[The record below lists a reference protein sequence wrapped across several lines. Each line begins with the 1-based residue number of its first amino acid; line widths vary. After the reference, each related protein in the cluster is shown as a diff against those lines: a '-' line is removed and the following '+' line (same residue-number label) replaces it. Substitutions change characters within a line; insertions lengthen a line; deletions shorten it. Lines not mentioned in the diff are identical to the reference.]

1 MLWNLMLLLLRLL
14 LPGHSST
21 DALLLLHR
29 LLLLNVCFHGQISQ
43 VSLSLARKKKRSE
56 RRPRTHTPPTARR
69 TELAMPPSQPPLL
82 PGPEALPPP

>member
-1 MLWNLMLLLLRLL
+1 MLWNLMMLLLRLL

-43 VSLSLARKKKRSE
+43 VSLSLARKKKKVGE
-56 RRPRTHTPPTARR
+56 KTPDLHAAHCAPY
-69 TELAMPPSQPPLL
+69 
-82 PGPEALPPP
+82 